1 VHHTRAVRRGTERAL
16 LVADMPYGSYHTGE
30 TDAVRSALRLIKE
43 GGAEAVKLE
52 GGRGRAQL
60 IRRLVSEEIPVMGH
74 IGLTPQS
81 VNKLGGFRLQ
91 GKTAEAAREI
101 VEDARAVEA
110 AGAFAIVLEVIPREI
125 AKLVTEAVRVPTIG
139 IGAGEHC
146 DAQILVTHD
155 LVGFSFSPT
164 RPRFV
169 RQYVDLRAQMTEAV
183 TRYAEDVRAG
193 AYPAEGESYPLPK
206 EAAAE
211 LEAEAVAVHKRR
223 SALSD
228 QSKC

>member
-1 VHHTRAVRRGTERAL
+1 MRAGGPPCRAHSL
-16 LVADMPYGSYHTGE
+16 QRVAD
-30 TDAVRSALRLIKE
+30 
-43 GGAEAVKLE
+43 
-52 GGRGRAQL
+52 
-60 IRRLVSEEIPVMGH
+60 
-74 IGLTPQS
+74 
-81 VNKLGGFRLQ
+81 
-91 GKTAEAAREI
+91 
-101 VEDARAVEA
+101 
-110 AGAFAIVLEVIPREI
+110 
-125 AKLVTEAVRVPTIG
+125 
-139 IGAGEHC
+139 C

-183 TRYAEDVRAG
+183 TRYAEDVRTG

-211 LEAEAVAVHKRR
+211 LAAGEAAAGDQP